1 MIMKGFSLLETI
13 VAISILTLALLGPLA
28 LAAFALRSASLSE
41 NQVIAFNLA
50 EEVMEF
56 VINKRD
62 SNIFAGAGNWLE
74 GLTNCQS
81 ANGCFVDVTNNS
93 VQRCSANCPFLKRNS
108 SSGLYN
114 YASGPDTIFR
124 RRTVLENVGSNQD
137 ERKVKVSVSWAERF
151 GNRSFTLE
159 HNIFKKR

>member
-1 MIMKGFSLLETI
+1 MIMRGFSLLETI

-41 NQVIAFNLA
+41 NEVIAFNLA
-50 EEVMEF
+50 EEGMEF

-74 GLTNCQS
+74 GLANCQS

-93 VQRCSANCPFLKRNS
+93 VRTCSANCPFLKRNT

-114 YASGPDTIFR
+114 YVSGSDTIFR
-124 RRTVLENVGSNQD
+124 RKVTLESVSSNSD